1 MRYNAGMKT
10 PFRNPCRLPHLPH
23 RLVCLPHRLACLPHR
38 LACLSRLS
46 LCLTHLPRR
55 RWRHL
60 SAPALLLAAL
70 LPALPVGAA
79 TGAPGTIWQSGG
91 EYVRLVERG
100 GARGARNDHPAK
112 IAPKTLAAILTGL
125 KVAPADDKP
134 SDTVANIE
142 LSRTISLF
150 SPAAAQRFGKALSIA
165 LNKAKPDQDI
175 AFQGKDNTSL
185 VGFVKKP
192 VHTTGRL
199 FWKGGR
205 LHIIFG
211 SVHKGIVK
219 RWIFGRETGLANPPR
234 AAERGTTPA
243 RPGYRVALTP
253 GVRHAKTRGGKTRTD
268 WIVIDP
274 DIALAPP
281 AGEPATPVRA
291 AGARG
296 EDRQSLEN
304 RLRRL
309 KKLRRDGLIT
319 ERAYQRKVRAIL
331 DEL

>member
-10 PFRNPCRLPHLPH
+10 PFRKPRCLALCCLAHLPRCLTRLP
-23 RLVCLPHRLACLPHR
+23 RCLACLPR
-38 LACLSRLS
+38 LTRYMPVPTLLLA
-46 LCLTHLPRR
+46 T
-55 RWRHL
+55 
-60 SAPALLLAAL
+60 LLAAL
-70 LPALPVGAA
+70 PADAA
-79 TGAPGTIWQSGG
+79 TETPGTVWQSGG
-91 EYVRLVERG
+91 EYVRLVDRG
-100 GARGARNDHPAK
+100 GARGARNDHPVK
-112 IAPKTLAAILTGL
+112 IAPKTLATILTNL

-134 SDTVANIE
+134 RDTVVNIE
-142 LSRTISLF
+142 LDKTVSLF

-165 LNKAKPDQDI
+165 LRKAKPDEDI

-185 VGFVKKP
+185 IGFVKKP

-219 RWIFGRETGLANPPR
+219 RWVLGRETGLANPPR
-234 AAERGTTPA
+234 QAERGVTLSN
-243 RPGYRVALTP
+243 PGYRVALTP

-268 WIVIDP
+268 WVVIDP

-281 AGEPATPVRA
+281 AVEPAASARPA
-291 AGARG
+291 AGRRAD
-296 EDRQSLEN
+296 EPSLEN

-319 ERAYQRKVRAIL
+319 ERAYQQQVRRIL